1 MMFIKT
7 SAFAF
12 VLAIGTS
19 STPSALF
26 ATAAESD
33 SRQNTI
39 IKQIIKNLDNN
50 GSTSNGS
57 TSNGSTSNGSTL
69 STKGIDEENLR
80 WKEIDGTMMLAVDI
94 VTTSSYPDAD
104 TTMRS
109 ELEALGGVVVTAC
122 YEYICGGYMDLSVL
136 YDMEDLPSVASINPS
151 IMNTSRAMIGNDAR
165 VLRPSTNNGK
175 NNCSQATK
183 EVVGSKIALQIPRI
197 LQEYPELKGGG

>member
-33 SRQNTI
+33 QRKNTI
-39 IKQIIKNLDNN
+39 IKRIIKNLDNN

-57 TSNGSTSNGSTL
+57 TSNGSKL
-69 STKGIDEENLR
+69 STGSIDEENLR

-104 TTMRS
+104 TKMRS
-109 ELEALGGVVVTAC
+109 ELEAAGGGVVVTAC
-122 YEYICGGYMDLSVL
+122 YEYMCGGYMDLSVL

-151 IMNTSRAMIGNDAR
+151 IMRTSRKMIKNDAR
-165 VLRPSTNNGK
+165 VLRPSTNNGE
-175 NNCSQATK
+175 NDCL
-183 EVVGSKIALQIPRI
+183 EVVGSKISLQIPRI
-197 LQEYPELKGGG
+197 LQEYPELNGGG

>member
-26 ATAAESD
+26 ATAD
-33 SRQNTI
+33 VPDPRQNTI

-57 TSNGSTSNGSTL
+57 TSNGSKLSAGS
-69 STKGIDEENLR
+69 IEEENLR

>member
-26 ATAAESD
+26 ATADESD
-33 SRQNTI
+33 PRQNTI
-39 IKQIIKNLDNN
+39 IKRIIKNLDNN

-57 TSNGSTSNGSTL
+57 TSNGSKLSAGS
-69 STKGIDEENLR
+69 IEEENLR

>member
-33 SRQNTI
+33 PRQNTI

-57 TSNGSTSNGSTL
+57 TSNGSTL
-69 STKGIDEENLR
+69 SAAGLDEENLR

>member
-39 IKQIIKNLDNN
+39 IKQIIKNLDDN

-57 TSNGSTSNGSTL
+57 KLSAGS
-69 STKGIDEENLR
+69 IEEENLR

-94 VTTSSYPDAD
+94 VTTSSEPDAD
-104 TTMRS
+104 TKMRS

-122 YEYICGGYMDLSVL
+122 YEYMCGGYMDLSVL

-151 IMNTSRAMIGNDAR
+151 IMHTSRAMIGNDAR

>member
-1 MMFIKT
+1 MFIKT

-26 ATAAESD
+26 ATADGSD
-33 SRQNTI
+33 PRQNTI
-39 IKQIIKNLDNN
+39 IKRIIENLDNN

-57 TSNGSTSNGSTL
+57 TSNGSTL
-69 STKGIDEENLR
+69 SAAGLDEENLR

-151 IMNTSRAMIGNDAR
+151 IMNASRAMIGNDAR

>member
-33 SRQNTI
+33 QRKNSI
-39 IKQIIKNLDNN
+39 IKRIIKNLDNN

-57 TSNGSTSNGSTL
+57 TSNGSKL
-69 STKGIDEENLR
+69 STGSIDEENLR

>member
-33 SRQNTI
+33 QRKNTI
-39 IKQIIKNLDNN
+39 IKRIIKNIDNN

-57 TSNGSTSNGSTL
+57 TSNGRKI
-69 STKGIDEENLR
+69 STKRIDEENLL

-104 TTMRS
+104 TKMRS
-109 ELEALGGVVVTAC
+109 ELEAAGGGVVVTAC
-122 YEYICGGYMDLSVL
+122 YEYMCGGYMDLSVL
-136 YDMEDLPSVASINPS
+136 YDMEDLPSVAGINPS
-151 IMNTSRAMIGNDAR
+151 IMRTSRAR
-165 VLRPSTNNGK
+165 VLRPSTNNGE
-175 NNCSQATK
+175 NNCSQTIQ
-183 EVVGSKIALQIPRI
+183 EVVGSKISLQIPRI

>member
-33 SRQNTI
+33 PRQNTI

-57 TSNGSTSNGSTL
+57 TSNGSKL
-69 STKGIDEENLR
+69 STASIDEENLR

-104 TTMRS
+104 TKMRS
-109 ELEALGGVVVTAC
+109 ELEAAGGGVVVTAC
-122 YEYICGGYMDLSVL
+122 YEYMCGGYMDLSVL

-151 IMNTSRAMIGNDAR
+151 IMNASRAMIGNDAR

>member
-26 ATAAESD
+26 ATAAESHP
-33 SRQNTI
+33 RQNTI

-57 TSNGSTSNGSTL
+57 TSNGSKL
-69 STKGIDEENLR
+69 SAAGLDEENLR